1 MTGNIIGEDFN
12 SRVVDEIN
20 LRQKIH
26 GSGFQ
31 RNRTPEEIQFL
42 NNRNAWLKMASSVYV
57 IGDQTSKDF
66 KYQEEDNEIKFFN
79 TDVNKDGIFD
89 GVERLKQIGITD
101 PQNFVGNQLA
111 QRGILFNTLSEAQFN
126 AAGKF
131 ERYNFRSGV
140 TKTNSL
146 WNNSSYGLGGSNF
159 GLSPAP
165 GLLEA
170 SVRCINRGSIREAD
184 VTLKAFNKFQFELI
198 ELLYLRLGFSIMLE
212 WGFDKYIDQ
221 ETGKIQRVGNT
232 IIEDLWFKNAE
243 GTNSALYQSIESYRQ
258 DYQFNYDGFYGK
270 VANFDWAFNADGTY
284 DISLKLITKGDVIE
298 SLTARNKVLSITPED
313 IEDDIARQSGVF
325 TIDTG
330 VGEIPDSNIVG
341 VAGDS
346 KLGLK
351 MYELVRDFPWADRK
365 EEERDKANRVIKA
378 GSVKGSYFSWENSR
392 EYYDGLSLDRDQ
404 DNFPALELP
413 DYNYFMTFGQLLKF
427 CRDLLC
433 PVINKEI
440 PEPVLQFEVNED
452 TNICSVYP
460 NMISLD
466 PKVCIIKPKIFQTTD
481 STIEELVYPGYLNDL
496 RDFSFNDGDCHYG
509 KIMNIYI
516 NFEYIAEILSDT
528 NEEGKLSIFEF
539 LKKITTGI
547 NKALGNVVNLEPIIK
562 DDITVTIIDQNPI
575 PNLLPPTK
583 ASFELFGY
591 NTTTS
596 GSISNFVSDINF
608 KSKITPDL
616 ATQITIGA
624 TAGGG
629 SAKNYDATAFSK
641 WNLGLIDRQNPAFND
656 SMGVPD
662 GTNAGTTEQDE
673 AWDNG
678 RPVGSFTKKL
688 NIFIS
693 GNQDQESELEENK
706 TVKYKGVK
714 IRNVEYSTFL
724 TIAQGIDYAEK
735 VKEGIDAAI
744 DIAKDIYG
752 ITALQNFLYDEAEQ
766 YATNFDLYLVRAFG
780 GKCNVTTDK
789 KNTKSITVKTRNA
802 LYTQLSDD
810 FVSQGHQ
817 AFKAFVNLQNQKIFA
832 DTQQPSPQIG
842 FIPLDFGLTC
852 EGLSGIKIYNGFES
866 KQQFLPYQ
874 YDNAVRFIITKVD
887 HNISENNW
895 TTTLGTL
902 SVPKIDPV
910 KKSSPFFGKKA
921 ADEGSRIKLVVNSGP
936 IDPLGINDTSG
947 LLSDDPLKIIDNRT
961 TRGVPENSDTFGKEI
976 SIETAV
982 SYMNVNA
989 QDRFRNFYNSLLN
1002 GGYDDYVIKINAV
1015 YRTFQRSVEL
1025 KAENSKNASPGR
1037 SVHNYAAGVDFNVID
1052 PTGKM
1057 FKKTERNPWIEQGIV
1072 DVATKSGLQ
1081 WGGNFAGYV
1090 DSVHFFVNFDRDV
1103 ALQNAENDNQGKPQ
1117 RDWDTQNTDLT

>member
-12 SRVVDEIN
+12 SLVRDEIN
-20 LRQKIH
+20 LRQRIH

-31 RNRTPEEIQFL
+31 KNRTPQQIQFL

-57 IGDQTSKDF
+57 IGDQTSNDF
-66 KYQEEDNEIKFFN
+66 KYQEKDDEIKFFN

-89 GVERLKQIGITD
+89 GIERLKQIGITD
-101 PQNFVGNQLA
+101 PENFIGNQLA
-111 QRGILFNTLSEAQFN
+111 QKGILFNTLSEATFN
-126 AAGKF
+126 AEGKF
-131 ERYNFRSGV
+131 EKYNFRSGV
-140 TKTNSL
+140 TKSNSL
-146 WNNSSYGLGGSNF
+146 WNTNSSYGLGGSNF
-159 GLSPAP
+159 GLAPAP
-165 GLLEA
+165 GLLSA
-170 SVRCINRGSIREAD
+170 KIKCLNRGSIREAN

-198 ELLYLRLGFSIMLE
+198 ELLYLRLGFSIILE
-212 WGFDKYIDQ
+212 WGFDKYLDKD
-221 ETGKIQRVGNT
+221 GKIQKVGNT
-232 IIEDLWFKNAE
+232 VIEDLWFKNAE
-243 GTNSALYQSIESYRQ
+243 GLNSALYQSIESYRQ

-270 VANFDWAFNADGTY
+270 VVNFDWSFNADGTY
-284 DISLKLITKGDVIE
+284 DINLKLITKGDVIE

-313 IEDDIARQSGVF
+313 IEDDIARQSGIF

-351 MYELVRDFPWADRK
+351 MYELVRDFPWTDRI
-365 EEERDKANRVIKA
+365 EEERDSKNRVLVP

-392 EYYDGLSLDRDQ
+392 EHYDGLSWDRDQ
-404 DNFPALELP
+404 DNFPSLELP

-433 PVINKEI
+433 PIINKEI
-440 PEPVLQFEVNED
+440 PEPILQFEVNEF

-466 PKVCIIKPKIFQTTD
+466 PKVCLIKPKIFQAPD
-481 STIEELVYPGYLNDL
+481 STVEELVFPGYLNDL

-509 KIMNIYI
+509 RIMNIYI
-516 NFEYIAEILSDT
+516 NFEFIAETLSDT
-528 NEEGKLSIFEF
+528 NDEGKLSIFEF
-539 LKKITTGI
+539 LKKITLGI
-547 NKALGNVVNLEPIIK
+547 NKSLGNVVNLEPVIK
-562 DDITVTIIDQNPI
+562 DDIIVTIIDQNPI
-575 PNLLPPTK
+575 PNAVPPIEP
-583 ASFELFGY
+583 SFELFGY
-591 NTTTS
+591 ATNET
-596 GSISNFVSDINF
+596 GSISNFVTDINF
-608 KSKITPDL
+608 KSNITPDL

-688 NIFIS
+688 NIFLS
-693 GNQDQESELEENK
+693 DNQDQESEFEENK
-706 TVKYKGVK
+706 TVKYKGIK
-714 IRNVEYSTFL
+714 IRNVEYYTFL
-724 TIAQGIDYAEK
+724 TIAQGIDYAFK
-735 VKEGIDAAI
+735 VKEGIDAGIQA
-744 DIAKDIYG
+744 AKDLTG

-789 KNTKSITVKTRNA
+789 GNTKSITVKTRNA

-817 AFKAFVNLQNQKIFA
+817 AFNAFVNLQNQKIFA

-874 YDNAVRFIITKVD
+874 YDNAVKFIITKVD
-887 HNISENNW
+887 HEISNNNW
-895 TTTLGTL
+895 TTSLGTL
-902 SVPKIDPV
+902 SVPKIDPIQ
-910 KKSSPFFGKKA
+910 KSSPFFGKTA
-921 ADEGSRIKLVVNSGP
+921 ADQGSRIQLIANEGP
-936 IDPLGINDTSG
+936 IDPFNFEFDK
-947 LLSDDPLKIIDNRT
+947 PLKIIDNRT
-961 TRGVPENSDTFGKEI
+961 TNGVPENRNTYGKEI
-976 SIETAV
+976 SIDTAV
-982 SYMNVNA
+982 GYMNVNS
-989 QDRFRNFYNSLLN
+989 QERFRNFYNSLLN
-1002 GGYDDYVIKINAV
+1002 GGYDDYTILINAV
-1015 YRTFQRSVEL
+1015 YRSFQRSVEL
-1025 KAENSKNASPGR
+1025 KQENSRNASPGR
-1037 SVHNYAAGVDFNVID
+1037 SVHNYAAGVDFNVVD
-1052 PTGKM
+1052 PKGRV
-1057 FKKTERNPWIEQGIV
+1057 FKKAERNPWIQQGIV
-1072 DVATKSGLQ
+1072 DAASKAGLQ

-1090 DSVHFFVNFDRDV
+1090 DSVHFYVQFDRDV

>member
-1 MTGNIIGEDFN
+1 MTGNIIGQDFN
-12 SRVVDEIN
+12 SKLIDEIN

-31 RNRTPEEIQFL
+31 KNRTSQQIQFL

-57 IGDQTSKDF
+57 IGEQTRTDF
-66 KYQEEDNEIKFFN
+66 KYQETEDEIKFFN
-79 TDVNKDGIFD
+79 TDTNKDGIFD
-89 GVERLKQIGITD
+89 GIERLKQIGISDTE
-101 PQNFVGNQLA
+101 NFVGNQLA
-111 QRGILFNTLSEAQFN
+111 QKGILFNTLSEATFN
-126 AAGKF
+126 AEGKF
-131 ERYNFRSGV
+131 EKYNFRSGV
-140 TKTNSL
+140 TKSNSL
-146 WNNSSYGLGGSNF
+146 WNSNSSYGLGGSNF
-159 GLSPAP
+159 GLTPAP
-165 GLLEA
+165 GLLNAKIE
-170 SVRCINRGSIREAD
+170 CLNRGSIREAK
-184 VTLKAFNKFQFELI
+184 VSLKAFNKFQFELI

-221 ETGKIQRVGNT
+221 DGKIQKVGNT
-232 IIEDLWFKNAE
+232 VIEDLWFKNAE
-243 GTNSALYQSIESYRQ
+243 GLNSALYQSIESYRQ

-270 VANFDWAFNADGTY
+270 VSNFDWSFNTDGTY
-284 DISLKLITKGDVIE
+284 DINLKLVTKGDVIE

-313 IEDDIARQSGVF
+313 IEDDISEQSGVF
-325 TIDTG
+325 SDEG

-351 MYELVRDFPWADRK
+351 MYELVRDFPWADRI
-365 EEERDKANRVIKA
+365 EEERDKRNIVTKF

-392 EYYDGLSLDRDQ
+392 EYYDGLSLHRNQ

-413 DYNYFMTFGQLLKF
+413 DYNYFMTFGQFLIF

-433 PVINKEI
+433 PIINKAI

-452 TNICSVYP
+452 SNICSVYP

-466 PKVCIIKPKIFQTTD
+466 PKVCLIKPKIFQSPDNTV
-481 STIEELVYPGYLNDL
+481 EELVYPGYLNDL
-496 RDFSFNDGDCHYG
+496 RDFSFNNGDCHYG

-516 NFEYIAEILSDT
+516 NFEFIAETLKDT
-528 NEEGKLSIFEF
+528 NDQGELSIYEF
-539 LKKITTGI
+539 LKKITVGI
-547 NKALGNVVNLEPIIK
+547 NKSLGNVVNLEPVIK
-562 DDITVTIIDQNPI
+562 DDLIVTIIDQNPI
-575 PNLLPPTK
+575 PNAVPPTTP
-583 ASFELFGY
+583 SFELFGY
-591 NTTTS
+591 ATNET
-596 GSISNFVSDINF
+596 GSISNFITDISF
-608 KSKITPDL
+608 KTEITPDL

-656 SMGVPD
+656 SMGVASKD
-662 GTNAGTTEQDE
+662 GTNAGTAEQDE

-678 RPVGSFTKKL
+678 KPVGSFTKKL

-693 GNQDQESELEENK
+693 DNQDQESEFEENK
-706 TVKYKGVK
+706 TVKYKGIK

-735 VKEGIDAAI
+735 VKESIDAGIKAF
-744 DIAKDIYG
+744 KDKFG
-752 ITALQNFLYDEAEQ
+752 VTALQNFLYDEAEQ
-766 YATNFDLYLVRAFG
+766 YQTNFDLYLVRAFG

-789 KNTKSITVKTRNA
+789 NNTKSVTVKTRNA

-852 EGLSGIKIYNGFES
+852 EGLSGIKIYNGFEA

-874 YDNAVRFIITKVD
+874 YDNSVKFIITKVD
-887 HNISENNW
+887 HDISDNNW
-895 TTTLGTL
+895 TTSLGTL
-902 SVPKIDPV
+902 SVPKIDPIEQA
-910 KKSSPFFGKKA
+910 SPFFGKTKA
-921 ADEGSRIKLVVNSGP
+921 DTGSTIKLVANEGP
-936 IDPLGINDTSG
+936 IDPFNFVPDK
-947 LLSDDPLKIIDNRT
+947 PLKIIDNRT
-961 TRGVPENSDTFGKEI
+961 TNGVPENRNTYGKEI
-976 SIETAV
+976 SVDTAV
-982 SYMNVNA
+982 SYMNENS
-989 QDRFRNFYNSLLN
+989 QDRFRNFYNGLLN
-1002 GGYDDYVIKINAV
+1002 GGYDDYTILINAV
-1015 YRTFQRSVEL
+1015 YRSFQRSVEL
-1025 KAENSKNASPGR
+1025 KQENPKNASPGK

-1052 PTGKM
+1052 PNGRI
-1057 FKKTERNPWIEQGIV
+1057 FKKSERNPWIEQGIV
-1072 DVATKSGLQ
+1072 DMATKSGLQ

-1090 DSVHFFVNFDRDV
+1090 DSVHFFVNFNRDV
-1103 ALQNAENDNQGKPQ
+1103 ALQNAQNDNQGKPQ
-1117 RDWDTQNTDLT
+1117 RDWDTQNTNLT

>member
-12 SRVVDEIN
+12 SLVRDEIN
-20 LRQKIH
+20 LRQRIH

-31 RNRTPEEIQFL
+31 KNRTPQQIQFL

-57 IGDQTSKDF
+57 IGDQTSNDF
-66 KYQEEDNEIKFFN
+66 KYQEKDDEIKFFN

-89 GVERLKQIGITD
+89 GIERLKQIGITD
-101 PQNFVGNQLA
+101 PENFVGNQLA
-111 QRGILFNTLSEAQFN
+111 QKGILFNTLSEATFN
-126 AAGKF
+126 AEGKF
-131 ERYNFRSGV
+131 EKYNFRSGV
-140 TKTNSL
+140 TKSNSL
-146 WNNSSYGLGGSNF
+146 WNTNSSYGLGGSNF
-159 GLSPAP
+159 GLAPAP
-165 GLLEA
+165 GLLSA
-170 SVRCINRGSIREAD
+170 KIKCLNRGSIREAN

-198 ELLYLRLGFSIMLE
+198 ELLYLRLGFSIILE
-212 WGFDKYIDQ
+212 WGFDKYLDKD
-221 ETGKIQRVGNT
+221 GKIQKVGNT

-243 GTNSALYQSIESYRQ
+243 GLNSALYQSIESYRQ

-270 VANFDWAFNADGTY
+270 VANFDWSFNADGTY
-284 DISLKLITKGDVIE
+284 DIDLKLITKGDVIE

-313 IEDDIARQSGVF
+313 IEEDISRQSGIF
-325 TIDTG
+325 SDEG

-351 MYELVRDFPWADRK
+351 MYELVRDFPWADRT
-365 EEERDKANRVIKA
+365 EEKRYPNNEVLIP
-378 GSVKGSYFSWENSR
+378 GSVNGSYFSWENSR
-392 EYYDGLSLDRDQ
+392 EYYDGLSWDRDQ
-404 DNFPALELP
+404 DNFPSLELP

-440 PEPVLQFEVNED
+440 PEPILQFEVNEF

-466 PKVCIIKPKIFQTTD
+466 PKVCLIKPKIFQAPD
-481 STIEELVYPGYLNDL
+481 STVEELVFPGYLNDL

-509 KIMNIYI
+509 RIMNIYI
-516 NFEYIAEILSDT
+516 NFEFIAETLSDT
-528 NEEGKLSIFEF
+528 NDEGKLSIYEF
-539 LKKITTGI
+539 LKKITLGI
-547 NKALGNVVNLEPIIK
+547 NKALGNVVNLEPVIK

-575 PNLLPPTK
+575 PNAVPPIEP
-583 ASFELFGY
+583 SFELFGY
-591 NTTTS
+591 ATNET
-596 GSISNFVSDINF
+596 GSISNFVTDINF
-608 KSKITPDL
+608 KSNITPDL

-693 GNQDQESELEENK
+693 NNQDQESEFEENK
-706 TVKYKGVK
+706 TVKYKGIK
-714 IRNVEYSTFL
+714 IRNVEYYTFL

-735 VKEGIDAAI
+735 VKEAIDAGIKA
-744 DIAKDIYG
+744 AKDLTG

-789 KNTKSITVKTRNA
+789 NNTKSITVKTRNA

-817 AFKAFVNLQNQKIFA
+817 AFNAFVNLQNQKIFA

-874 YDNAVRFIITKVD
+874 YDNAVKFIITKVD
-887 HNISENNW
+887 HDISNNNW
-895 TTTLGTL
+895 TTSLGTL
-902 SVPKIDPV
+902 SVPKIDPNQ
-910 KKSSPFFGKKA
+910 KSSPFFGKSA
-921 ADEGSRIKLVVNSGP
+921 ADTGSRIQLVANEGP

-947 LLSDDPLKIIDNRT
+947 LLTDDPLKIKDNRT
-961 TRGVPENSDTFGKEI
+961 TNGVPVNRNTYGKEI
-976 SIETAV
+976 SIDTAV
-982 SYMNVNA
+982 GYMNVNS

-1002 GGYDDYVIKINAV
+1002 GGYDDYVILINAV

-1025 KAENSKNASPGR
+1025 KQENPRNASPGK

-1052 PTGKM
+1052 PTGRM
-1057 FKKTERNPWIEQGIV
+1057 FKKAERNPWIEQGIV
-1072 DVATKSGLQ
+1072 DMATKSGIQ

-1090 DSVHFFVNFDRDV
+1090 DSVHFFVDFNRDV
-1103 ALQNAENDNQGKPQ
+1103 ALQNAENENQGKPQ